1 MEFNPTVLQKYSEG
15 RNSFMEERARELSK
29 TALKQAILLKHTWK
43 EKIFYK
49 IFDVKK
55 KT

>member
-1 MEFNPTVLQKYSEG
+1 
-15 RNSFMEERARELSK
+15 MEERARELSK